1 MPSTESES
9 SSGRESSAGGS
20 GFPETLWTLVAEASQ
35 ANGGQ
40 SESALRTLCE
50 RYRDPILHRLQ
61 QQGYGQEAENLAQG
75 FVEFLLEQNRLKN
88 FVRGEARFRS
98 FLLRC
103 LKGFVRDE
111 WRKRTAVKRGGGMA
125 HESLEEVEV
134 GREAEWDRLMDRR
147 FALATHRRVVGRL
160 AIERE
165 KKGEM
170 ARFEQLK
177 PYLLGG
183 TEGGAS
189 YAEVAARLGMTPNN
203 VKVAVLRL
211 RGRYAELFREE
222 VLQTASRVEVDE
234 EMRYLITL
242 LAHEEATS

>member
-1 MPSTESES
+1 M
-9 SSGRESSAGGS
+9 
-20 GFPETLWTLVAEASQ
+20 EASQ
-35 ANGGQ
+35 ASGGQ
-40 SESALRTLCE
+40 SEAALRSLCE

-75 FVEFLLEQNRLKN
+75 FVQFLLEQNRLKA

-98 FLLRC
+98 FLLKC
-103 LKGFVRDE
+103 LKGFLRDE
-111 WRKRTAVKRGGGMA
+111 WRKRTAGKRGGGA
-125 HESLEEVEV
+125 FHESLQEVEV
-134 GREAEWDRLMDRR
+134 GREAEWDRLLDRR
-147 FALATHRRVVGRL
+147 FAFTIHHRAVSRL
-160 AIERE
+160 AVERE
-165 KKGEM
+165 KKGEK

-189 YAEVAARLGMTPNN
+189 YAEVAIRLGMTPNN

-211 RGRYAELFREE
+211 RGRYAELFRDE

-242 LAHEEATS
+242 LADEDVPS